1 MSKLVWDGTGNRKFE
16 AGVED
21 VAIFPMTG
29 NTYGA
34 GVAWNGITAFN
45 IQPQGGEANKYYAD
59 DIHYLTLYSAET
71 TDFTVEAYTYPDEFK
86 ACNGETSLTKGVVIG
101 QQTRKAFGAA
111 FVTLVGNDTELQDHG
126 KKLTLVYG
134 CRVSPSEK
142 GHSTIN
148 ENLEPGTMSWSGT
161 TTPIKVEGYKP
172 TATVEIDSTE
182 VGDDAFQAVYDYVYG
197 SENADS
203 TFPTPEKVVELV
215 TEATPATPAEPAE
228 PAEPVEG

>member
-1 MSKLVWDGTGNRKFE
+1 MSKLNWDAIGERKFE

-59 DIHYLTLYSAET
+59 DIHYITVYSAET

-86 ACNGETSLTKGVVIG
+86 ACNGEASLVKGVVIG

-111 FVTLVGNDTELQDHG
+111 FVNLIGNDTELQDHG

-142 GHSTIN
+142 PHGTIN

-161 TTPIKVEGYKP
+161 TTPIKVEGHKA
-172 TATVEIDSTE
+172 TATCEIDSTQ
-182 VGDDAFQAVYDYVYG
+182 VGDEAFQAVYDYVYG
-197 SENADS
+197 SESADP
-203 TFPTPEKVVELV
+203 TFPTPEKVAEIVEAALG
-215 TEATPATPAEPAE
+215 E
-228 PAEPVEG
+228 